1 MAHFVSEPSS
11 PSSNRP
17 DDCLGTATIETAQ
30 APAICVKQSSS
41 RIGLGVFAE
50 TNISHGALIFQERP
64 VFEATH
70 DNYCETCLKDGPAT
84 YKALSP
90 RKKALMQAA
99 FRPIANADHIPLPKA
114 YEMLP
119 DIGKMVRRPTMI
131 TFDVTLDQYMSSS
144 SSTSS
149 PRWSTQYD
157 KQILKFVRLYAFRAP
172 EDRGNGRHGAYIY
185 LIGSLI
191 NHKCSKFN
199 CNFSF
204 QDGEIRVIARA
215 NIKKGEELSINYG
228 TPAFDC
234 FCEECED
241 IKKSHTHYRASS
253 HAPQDE
259 KPVTSRQQTS
269 QAEIRSSKTSVP

>member
-1 MAHFVSEPSS
+1 MAHLTSEPSS
-11 PSSNRP
+11 PSSRRLN
-17 DDCLGTATIETAQ
+17 DCLGATTIEPAE
-30 APAICVKQSSS
+30 APAICIRQSSS

-70 DNYCETCLKDGPAT
+70 DNYCETCLKDGPAA
-84 YKALSP
+84 YKSLSP
-90 RKKALMQAA
+90 KKKALMQAA
-99 FRPIANADHIPLPKA
+99 FRPVANADRIPLSKA
-114 YEMLP
+114 YEILP
-119 DIGKMVRRPTMI
+119 EIGRMVRPPTKVE
-131 TFDVTLDQYMSSS
+131 FDVTLDQYL

-149 PRWSTQYD
+149 ASSPRWPTHYD

-172 EDRGNGRHGAYIY
+172 EYCGNGRHGAHIY

-204 QDGEIRVIARA
+204 EDGEIRVIARA
-215 NIKKGEELSINYG
+215 NIRKGEELSINYG
-228 TPAFDC
+228 SPAFDC

-241 IKKSHTHYRASS
+241 IRKSNTHYRLTCTLS
-253 HAPQDE
+253 
-259 KPVTSRQQTS
+259 
-269 QAEIRSSKTSVP
+269 